1 MPRKTPHI
9 TVTAV
14 VSPAIAE
21 ELDRIA
27 KANKV
32 TRSTLIRSLLEE
44 KLTERAN
51 ERQEDAYDRLEKRLA
66 SIENRFGGLIVKA
79 VKMAAQ
85 SLYLTSIGLQYG
97 HQRQEKKY
105 LDKHWEDAI
114 TFAGQQVESKKKKGS
129 QA

>member
-21 ELDRIA
+21 ELDRLA

-79 VKMAAQ
+79 VKMSAQ
-85 SLYLTSIGLQYG
+85 GLYLTSVGLQYG

-105 LDKHWEDAI
+105 LDKHWDDAI
-114 TFAGQQVESKKKKGS
+114 AFAGKQIESKKKQGS
-129 QA
+129 QE

>member
-21 ELDRIA
+21 ELDRLA

-66 SIENRFGGLIVKA
+66 NIENRFGGLIVKA
-79 VKMAAQ
+79 VKMSAQ
-85 SLYLTSIGLQYG
+85 SLYLTSVGLQYG

-105 LDKHWEDAI
+105 LDKHWDDAI
-114 TFAGQQVESKKKKGS
+114 AFAGKQIESKKKQGS
-129 QA
+129 QE

>member
-21 ELDRIA
+21 ELDRLA

-79 VKMAAQ
+79 VKMSAQ
-85 SLYLTSIGLQYG
+85 GLFLTSLGLQYG
-97 HQRQEKKY
+97 HQKQTEKQ
-105 LDKHWEDAI
+105 LDKHWDDAI
-114 TFAGQQVESKKKKGS
+114 AFAGKQVESKKKQGS
-129 QA
+129 QE

>member
-1 MPRKTPHI
+1 MPRKKPHI

-21 ELDRIA
+21 ELDRLA

-32 TRSTLIRSLLEE
+32 TRSSLIRSLLEE

-66 SIENRFGGLIVKA
+66 GIENRFGGLIVKA
-79 VKMAAQ
+79 VKMSAQ

-97 HQRQEKKY
+97 HQRQEKKF
-105 LDKHWEDAI
+105 LDKHWDDAI
-114 TFAGQQVESKKKKGS
+114 TFAGKQVESKKKQGS
-129 QA
+129 Q